1 MSHVPTKLWNLFR
14 GLLYSIIM
22 VAGRRRLWRESVTVR
37 SGWQQKNSDK
47 CLQQIQPPVELLD
60 VDETWLTLWDLTLL
74 SPTKPSN
81 EIISRDRCD
90 DLISK

>member
-1 MSHVPTKLWNLFR
+1 MEGECKKW
-14 GLLYSIIM
+14 M
-22 VAGRRRLWRESVTVR
+22 AA
-37 SGWQQKNSDK
+37 KNSDK